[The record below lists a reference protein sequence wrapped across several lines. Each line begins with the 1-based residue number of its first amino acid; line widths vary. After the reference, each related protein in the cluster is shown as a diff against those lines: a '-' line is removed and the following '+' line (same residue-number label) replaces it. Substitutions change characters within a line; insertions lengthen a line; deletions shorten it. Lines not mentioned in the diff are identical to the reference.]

1 VVACP
6 FATRETQ
13 QMSGIRRFSAHALA
27 AAAMAALSVF
37 GAPAVQAQTPVQ
49 TPPPAAQPERR
60 LSITDA
66 VQLALEQ
73 NADLEVVR
81 ISPQIQDVSIA
92 LARSNWAP
100 SLSSVFQGDTRDNPV
115 NSVLAGG
122 QNKVHNTQTNYNFG
136 FGSQLPF
143 FGSSYNVGWNNYRAT
158 TDNVFSNFSPQVGST
173 LALNFTQPL
182 LRNFGIDQTRQQLQV
197 SRKNREISEVQV
209 REAVATTTRSVK
221 NAYWDLVFAL
231 NSLEVQRLSL
241 DLAQRSLKENRARVE
256 IGTMAPIDIVQAEAE
271 VAQRE
276 EAVIVAEAAIARAED
291 ALRALIYGEHA
302 TEQWNARI
310 VPTDAATFTPV
321 AVDLDAVTRAAL
333 DTRTDLMQAQKI
345 VESNDISIRFLRNQ
359 SLPNLTAS
367 VDYGAT
373 GIGGTRFIRDDGFP
387 PPPPSATVVTPFT
400 DVLRN
405 IVGADFPSW
414 TFTMQLSYPL
424 GTSPQDASLA
434 RARLQNQQAMRQLD
448 ASRIRVATEVRE
460 AARMVTANSKR
471 VEATRASRA
480 LAEKRLEAEEKKF
493 QAGMTTNFFVLQ
505 AQRDLNQARNNE
517 LQALI
522 DYLKSVVNFETAQV
536 APLAGGGNITPVQVG
551 GFGTTNQ
558 QQQQQQQ
565 QQR

>member
-1 VVACP
+1 
-6 FATRETQ
+6 
-13 QMSGIRRFSAHALA
+13 MSGIRRFSVHTAVGLVLVG
-27 AAAMAALSVF
+27 LSVF
-37 GAPAVQAQTPVQ
+37 GAPAVQAQTPAA
-49 TPPPAAQPERR
+49 TPPGPERR

-66 VQLALEQ
+66 VELALKQ

-81 ISPQIQDVSIA
+81 IAPLIQDENIA
-92 LARSNWAP
+92 QARSAWAP
-100 SLSSVFQGDTRDNPV
+100 TFTTFFQGDNRDTPI
-115 NSVLAGG
+115 NSLLAGDVDKLE
-122 QNKVHNTQTNYNFG
+122 NNSTALNFG
-136 FGSQLPF
+136 LSSALPWR
-143 FGSSYNVGWNNYRAT
+143 GASYRVGWDNSRAT
-158 TDNVFSNFSPQVGST
+158 TNNIFANFTPQTGSNLTF
-173 LALNFTQPL
+173 NFTQPL

-209 REAVATTTRSVK
+209 TEAVATTTRRVK

-276 EAVIVAEAAIARAED
+276 EAAIVAEAAIARSED

-302 TEQWNARI
+302 VDEWNLRL
-310 VPTDAATFTPV
+310 VPTDAATFLPV
-321 AVDLDAVTRAAL
+321 AVDLQAVTTQALAA
-333 DTRTDLMQAQKI
+333 RTDIMQAQKTL
-345 VESNDISIRFLRNQ
+345 EANDVSIRFLRNQ
-359 SLPNLTAS
+359 MLPGLTAS
-367 VDYGAT
+367 VDYGGT
-373 GIGGTRFIRDDGFP
+373 GIGGTQFIRGEGFP
-387 PPPPSATVVTPFT
+387 GPVIGSTTRRYS
-400 DVLRN
+400 DVLGDLIRN
-405 IVGADFPSW
+405 NFPSW
-414 TFTMQLSYPL
+414 TFGLQLSYPL
-424 GTSPQDASLA
+424 GTSTQDVNLA
-434 RARLQNQQAMRQLD
+434 RARLQNQQSVKQLD

-460 AARMVTANSKR
+460 TARMVTTNGKR

-522 DYLKSVVNFETAQV
+522 DYLKSVVDYETAQV
-536 APLAGGGNITPVQVG
+536 APLQGGAGVNAVQTGGGVN
-551 GFGTTNQ
+551 NQ
-558 QQQQQQQ
+558 QTQQQ